1 MHRAVLYHAQGA
13 VVPCIVQVAASQIC
27 SRTLRFWFLPA
38 VVLRANSFIKLL
50 LCCCTTG
57 KKGSAARPSREDAQD
72 DFDEAMSTTS
82 WDTNDTYGSAIDNG
96 GQQES
101 YYINGGGA
109 RSDTG
114 SVADVGESKAVDD
127 FKDAVELLTEKR

>member
-1 MHRAVLYHAQGA
+1 
-13 VVPCIVQVAASQIC
+13 
-27 SRTLRFWFLPA
+27 
-38 VVLRANSFIKLL
+38 
-50 LCCCTTG
+50 
-57 KKGSAARPSREDAQD
+57 
-72 DFDEAMSTTS
+72 MSTTS

-96 GQQES
+96 GQQEG
-101 YYINGGGA
+101 YYNGGGA